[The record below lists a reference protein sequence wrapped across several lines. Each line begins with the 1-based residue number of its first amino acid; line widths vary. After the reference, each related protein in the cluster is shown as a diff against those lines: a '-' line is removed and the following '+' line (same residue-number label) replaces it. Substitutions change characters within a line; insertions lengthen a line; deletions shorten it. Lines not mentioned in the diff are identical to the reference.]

1 MVWFK
6 VDDNL
11 AFHPKVLRA
20 GNAAMGLW
28 VRAGSWSAQQLTDGV
43 IPDSI
48 LLSLGT
54 VKQAQA
60 LVAAGLWDR
69 AAGAWSFHE
78 WNADGRQPTRA
89 KVEAER
95 AAAAERQR
103 KHREDKGS
111 SRRDNTVTTGV
122 TNAEVTGG
130 VTPTPTRPDPTR
142 PIEEAKASSPKA
154 RETALPSAWAPT
166 ADHIK
171 RGKELGVDVLS
182 EAENFR
188 LFADAH
194 ERRAVNW
201 NAAFTM
207 WLKKAKPRRP
217 NTDWA
222 LRQ

>member
-11 AFHPKVLRA
+11 AFHPKVLRV

-48 LLSLGT
+48 LPSLGT

-103 KHREDKGS
+103 KHREEKGS
-111 SRRDNTVTTGV
+111 SRRDSTVSDGV

-142 PIEEAKASSPKA
+142 PIEEAKASSPR
-154 RETALPSAWAPT
+154 RETALPKSWAPT
-166 ADHIK
+166 AEHIK
-171 RGKELGVDVLS
+171 RAKELGVDVVN

-188 LFADAH
+188 LHAETHD
-194 ERRAVNW
+194 RRAANW
-201 NAAFTM
+201 NGAFTM
-207 WLKKAKPRRP
+207 WLKKSKPSRP

-222 LRQ
+222 LRA